1 MILKVLKAMFT
12 SNEAKLPDHWPVEA
26 NIPVTG
32 EEISPPWLQMTL
44 DELNALREAHK
55 EEYHAW
61 AERQKVAEEERKKAE
76 EKEKKA
82 EEKEKKAP
90 LYRLKKKLEGMGFED
105 YAIEIL
111 MGCALEKTE
120 EELERI
126 IER

>member
-61 AERQKVAEEERKKAE
+61 AERQKAAEEERR
-76 EKEKKA
+76 KA

>member
-26 NIPVTG
+26 NIPCAG
-32 EEISPPWLQMTL
+32 EEINPPWLQMTL
-44 DELNALREAHK
+44 EELNALREAHK
-55 EEYHAW
+55 EEYHTW
-61 AERQKVAEEERKKAE
+61 AERQKATEEERGT
-76 EKEKKA
+76 A

-90 LYRLKKKLEGMGFED
+90 LHRLRKKLEKMGFEKSE
-105 YAIEIL
+105 IEIL

-120 EELERI
+120 AELERI